1 MEAVKNVEPQNIN
14 DGGIMASMSN
24 AIGNSPTANNIAA
37 ATGNTAA
44 NAANAANAAVSAA
57 TNASANAASANAASA
72 ASAAASAVSN
82 AAASAS
88 ENAKAAVAAASV
100 DNAKAAIT
108 NMLSFNENIF
118 YLIIFLVLITII
130 VGYFLYYIIT
140 DNILYQQKI
149 EVSGTEVPIICN
161 ELSEFKI
168 NRNLTNSNGIKR
180 SYGFWIYINDI
191 NKYNGNF
198 RHIAH
203 VGDKHEKIQ
212 NASPYIFL
220 DRTSNQIHVRFAP
233 KDDTAPNTTITTG
246 DKLNN
251 ITDVNKLLKYNNMTK
266 RCGITIKY
274 VPIQRWVHVVVVISD
289 INSGVVYT
297 YIDGELS
304 DVEDN
309 KKFENKLVLHELNF
323 ENTGNLYVGGSALNS
338 VVDTMGFSGLMSKFT
353 LYNYDL
359 NKNDIYK
366 EYNKG
371 PLNGLLT
378 SMGIGSYGLRNPV
391 YKLNTIS

>member
-1 MEAVKNVEPQNIN
+1 MDAVKNVEPKNIN
-14 DGGIMASMSN
+14 DGGIMASLSN
-24 AIGNSPTANNIAA
+24 AIGNSQPANNA
-37 ATGNTAA
+37 AA
-44 NAANAANAAVSAA
+44 NAADAANAAVSAA
-57 TNASANAASANAASA
+57 ANASANATSA

-82 AAASAS
+82 AAATAS
-88 ENAKAAVAAASV
+88 ENAKAALASASV

-108 NMLSFNENIF
+108 NMFSFNENIF

-203 VGDKHEKIQ
+203 VGDKHENIK

-220 DRTSNQIHVRFAP
+220 DNYSNKIHFRFAP
-233 KDDTAPNTTITTG
+233 KDDTFSNTQR
-246 DKLNN
+246 LN
-251 ITDVNKLLKYNNMTK
+251 IVETPDELLKYNNNTK
-266 RCGITIKY
+266 KCGITIKY
-274 VPIQRWVHVVVVISD
+274 VPIQRWVHIVVVISD
-289 INSGVVYT
+289 ANSGVVYT

-309 KKFENKLVLHELNF
+309 KTNRLILHELNF

-378 SMGIGSYGLRNPV
+378 SMGIGSYGLRNPI
-391 YKLNTIS
+391 YKLNTIN

>member
-1 MEAVKNVEPQNIN
+1 MDAVKNVEPKNIN
-14 DGGIMASMSN
+14 DGGIMASVSN
-24 AIGNSPTANNIAA
+24 AIGNSQPANNA
-37 ATGNTAA
+37 AA
-44 NAANAANAAVSAA
+44 NAADAANAAVSAA
-57 TNASANAASANAASA
+57 ANASANATSA

-82 AAASAS
+82 AAATAS
-88 ENAKAAVAAASV
+88 ENAKAALASASV

-108 NMLSFNENIF
+108 NMFSFNENIF

-203 VGDKHEKIQ
+203 VGDKHENIK

-220 DRTSNQIHVRFAP
+220 DNYSNKIHFRFAP
-233 KDDTAPNTTITTG
+233 IDDTFSNTQR
-246 DKLNN
+246 LNLVK
-251 ITDVNKLLKYNNMTK
+251 TPDELLKYDNNTK
-266 RCGITIKY
+266 KCGITIKY
-274 VPIQRWVHVVVVISD
+274 VPIQRWVHIVVVISD
-289 INSGVVYT
+289 ANSGVVYT
-297 YIDGELS
+297 YVDGELS

-309 KKFENKLVLHELNF
+309 KTNRLFLHELNF

-391 YKLNTIS
+391 YKLNTIN

>member
-1 MEAVKNVEPQNIN
+1 MEAVKNVEPKNVN
-14 DGGIMASMSN
+14 DGGIMASVSN
-24 AIGNSPTANNIAA
+24 AISNSQPA
-37 ATGNTAA
+37 ATNTAA
-44 NAANAANAAVSAA
+44 NAADAANAAVSAA
-57 TNASANAASANAASA
+57 ANASANASSA

-88 ENAKAAVAAASV
+88 ENAKAAIASASV

-168 NRNLTNSNGIKR
+168 SRNLTNSNGIKR

-191 NKYNGNF
+191 NKYSGNF

-220 DRTSNQIHVRFAP
+220 DKTTNQIHFRFAP
-233 KDDTAPNTTITTG
+233 KDDIASNTTITSG

-251 ITDVNKLLKYNNMTK
+251 ITDVNKLLKYDNMNK
-266 RCGITIKY
+266 KCGITIKY

-289 INSGVVYT
+289 ANSGVVYT

-309 KKFENKLVLHELNF
+309 KKFENKLHLHELNF

>member
-57 TNASANAASANAASA
+57 TNASANA

-191 NKYNGNF
+191 NKYYGNF

-203 VGDKHEKIQ
+203 VGDKHENIK

-220 DRTSNQIHVRFAP
+220 DKTSNKIHFRFAP
-233 KDDTAPNTTITTG
+233 KDDTLAST
-246 DKLNN
+246 KLNN
-251 ITDVNKLLKYNNMTK
+251 ISDVNDLLKYDNRSK
-266 RCGITIKY
+266 QCGITIKY

>member
-1 MEAVKNVEPQNIN
+1 MDAVKNVEPKNIN

-24 AIGNSPTANNIAA
+24 AIGNSQPANNA
-37 ATGNTAA
+37 AA
-44 NAANAANAAVSAA
+44 NAADAANAAVSAA
-57 TNASANAASANAASA
+57 ANASANATSA

-82 AAASAS
+82 AAATAS
-88 ENAKAAVAAASV
+88 ENAKAALASASV

-108 NMLSFNENIF
+108 NMFSFNENIF

-203 VGDKHEKIQ
+203 VGDKHENIK

-220 DRTSNQIHVRFAP
+220 DNYSNKIHFRFAP
-233 KDDTAPNTTITTG
+233 KDDALSNTQR
-246 DKLNN
+246 LNPVK
-251 ITDVNKLLKYNNMTK
+251 TPDELLTYDNNTK
-266 RCGITIKY
+266 KCGITIKY
-274 VPIQRWVHVVVVISD
+274 VPIQRWVHIVVVISD
-289 INSGVVYT
+289 ANSGVVYT

-309 KKFENKLVLHELNF
+309 KTNRLILHELNF

-338 VVDTMGFSGLMSKFT
+338 VVETMGFSGLMSKFT

-378 SMGIGSYGLRNPV
+378 SMGIGSYGLRNPI
-391 YKLNTIS
+391 YKLNTIN

>member
-24 AIGNSPTANNIAA
+24 V
-37 ATGNTAA
+37 TGNTAA

-57 TNASANAASANAASA
+57 ANVSSAASA
-72 ASAAASAVSN
+72 ASASASA
-82 AAASAS
+82 AAAALS
-88 ENAKAAVAAASV
+88 ENAKAAAAAVSI

-118 YLIIFLVLITII
+118 YLIIFLVIITII
-130 VGYFLYYIIT
+130 VGYTLYYIIT
-140 DNILYQQKI
+140 DNVLYQQKV

-168 NRNLTNSNGIKR
+168 NRNLSNSNGIKR
-180 SYGFWIYINDI
+180 SFGFWIYINDI
-191 NKYNGNF
+191 NKYSGNF

-220 DRTSNQIHVRFAP
+220 DAHSNKIHVRFAP
-233 KDDTAPNTTITTG
+233 KDEAEKISPPILSA

-251 ITDVNKLLKYNNMTK
+251 ITDINKLLKYENNEK
-266 RCGITIKY
+266 SCGITIKY
-274 VPIQRWVHVVVVISD
+274 VPIQRWVHIVVVVSD
-289 INSGVVYT
+289 ANSGIVYT
-297 YIDGELS
+297 YVDGDLA

-309 KKFENKLVLHELNF
+309 KTNKLVLHELNF

-378 SMGIGSYGLRNPV
+378 SMGIGSYGLRNPI

>member
-24 AIGNSPTANNIAA
+24 V
-37 ATGNTAA
+37 TGNTAA

-57 TNASANAASANAASA
+57 ANVSSAASA
-72 ASAAASAVSN
+72 ASASASA
-82 AAASAS
+82 AATALS
-88 ENAKAAVAAASV
+88 ENAKAAAAAVSI

-118 YLIIFLVLITII
+118 YLIIFLVIITII
-130 VGYFLYYIIT
+130 VGYTLYYIIT
-140 DNILYQQKI
+140 DNVLYQQKV

-168 NRNLTNSNGIKR
+168 NRNLSNSNGIKR
-180 SYGFWIYINDI
+180 SFGFWIYINDI
-191 NKYNGNF
+191 NKYSGNF

-203 VGDKHEKIQ
+203 VGDKHENIK

-220 DRTSNQIHVRFAP
+220 DAHSNKIHVRFAP
-233 KDDTAPNTTITTG
+233 KDDKTEAALR
-246 DKLNN
+246 LNN
-251 ITDVNKLLKYNNMTK
+251 FKGQDINQLLKYSSDTRELNN
-266 RCGITIKY
+266 CGITIKY
-274 VPIQRWVHVVVVISD
+274 VPIQRWVHIVVVVSD
-289 INSGVVYT
+289 ANSGIVYT
-297 YIDGELS
+297 YVDGDLA

-309 KKFENKLVLHELNF
+309 KTNKLVLHELNF

-378 SMGIGSYGLRNPV
+378 SMGIGSYGLRNPI

>member
-24 AIGNSPTANNIAA
+24 V
-37 ATGNTAA
+37 TGNTAA

-57 TNASANAASANAASA
+57 ANVSSAASA
-72 ASAAASAVSN
+72 ASASASA
-82 AAASAS
+82 AAAALS
-88 ENAKAAVAAASV
+88 ENAKAAAAAVSI

-118 YLIIFLVLITII
+118 YLIIFLVIITII
-130 VGYFLYYIIT
+130 VGYTLYYIIT
-140 DNILYQQKI
+140 DNVLYQQKV

-168 NRNLTNSNGIKR
+168 NRNLSNSNGIKR
-180 SYGFWIYINDI
+180 SFGFWIYINDI
-191 NKYNGNF
+191 NKYSGNF

-220 DRTSNQIHVRFAP
+220 DAHSNKIHVRFAP
-233 KDDTAPNTTITTG
+233 KDDKVSA
-246 DKLNN
+246 DLRLNGVKEDIN
-251 ITDVNKLLKYNNMTK
+251 DLLKYTNGKEQNY
-266 RCGITIKY
+266 CGITIKY
-274 VPIQRWVHVVVVISD
+274 VPIQRWVHIVVVVSD
-289 INSGVVYT
+289 ANSGIVYT
-297 YIDGELS
+297 YVDGDLA

-309 KKFENKLVLHELNF
+309 KTNKLVLHELNF

-378 SMGIGSYGLRNPV
+378 SMGIGSYGLRNPI

>member
-1 MEAVKNVEPQNIN
+1 MEAVKNVEPKNVN
-14 DGGIMASMSN
+14 DGGIMASVSN
-24 AIGNSPTANNIAA
+24 AISNSQPA
-37 ATGNTAA
+37 ATNTAA
-44 NAANAANAAVSAA
+44 NAADAANAAVSAA
-57 TNASANAASANAASA
+57 ANASANASSA

-88 ENAKAAVAAASV
+88 ENAKAAIASASV

-168 NRNLTNSNGIKR
+168 SRNLTNSNGIKR

-191 NKYNGNF
+191 NKYSGNF

-220 DRTSNQIHVRFAP
+220 DKTTNQIHFRFAP
-233 KDDTAPNTTITTG
+233 KEDIAPNTPITTT

-251 ITDVNKLLKYNNMTK
+251 IGADVNKLLKYDNNTK

-289 INSGVVYT
+289 ANSGVVYT

-309 KKFENKLVLHELNF
+309 KKFENKLYLHELNF

-366 EYNKG
+366 EYTKG

-378 SMGIGSYGLRNPV
+378 SMGIVSYGLRNPV
-391 YKLNTIS
+391 YKINSVQ

>member
-1 MEAVKNVEPQNIN
+1 MEAAKNVEPQNIN

-24 AIGNSPTANNIAA
+24 AIGNSPAANNIAA

-44 NAANAANAAVSAA
+44 NAANAAVSAA
-57 TNASANAASANAASA
+57 TNASANVSSAASA
-72 ASAAASAVSN
+72 ASASASA
-82 AAASAS
+82 AAAAFSD
-88 ENAKAAVAAASV
+88 NAKAAAAAVSV

-118 YLIIFLVLITII
+118 YLIIFLVIITII
-130 VGYFLYYIIT
+130 VGYTLYYIIT
-140 DNILYQQKI
+140 DNILYQQKV

-180 SYGFWIYINDI
+180 SFGFWIYINDI
-191 NKYNGNF
+191 NKYSGHF

-220 DRTSNQIHVRFAP
+220 DAYSNKIHVRFAP
-233 KDDTAPNTTITTG
+233 KDEADKNSGILST

-251 ITDVNKLLKYNNMTK
+251 INKDDVNRLLKYENNEK
-266 RCGITIKY
+266 NCGITIKY
-274 VPIQRWVHVVVVISD
+274 VPIQRWVHVVVVVSD
-289 INSGVVYT
+289 ANSGVVYT

-304 DVEDN
+304 DFEDN
-309 KKFENKLVLHELNF
+309 KKNKLHLHELNF

>member
-1 MEAVKNVEPQNIN
+1 MDAVKNVEPKNIN
-14 DGGIMASMSN
+14 DGGIMASVSN
-24 AIGNSPTANNIAA
+24 AIGNSQPANNA
-37 ATGNTAA
+37 AA
-44 NAANAANAAVSAA
+44 NAADAANAAVSAA
-57 TNASANAASANAASA
+57 ANASANATSA

-82 AAASAS
+82 AAATAS
-88 ENAKAAVAAASV
+88 ENAKAALASASV

-108 NMLSFNENIF
+108 NMFSFNENIF

-220 DRTSNQIHVRFAP
+220 DDYSNKIHFRFAP
-233 KDDTAPNTTITTG
+233 KDDAFPNTQR
-246 DKLNN
+246 LN
-251 ITDVNKLLKYNNMTK
+251 IVKTPDELLKYDNNTK
-266 RCGITIKY
+266 KCGITIKY
-274 VPIQRWVHVVVVISD
+274 VPIQRWVHIVVVISD
-289 INSGVVYT
+289 ANSGVVYT
-297 YIDGELS
+297 YVDGELS

-309 KKFENKLVLHELNF
+309 KTNRLILHELNF

-378 SMGIGSYGLRNPV
+378 SMGIGSYGLRNPI
-391 YKLNTIS
+391 YKLNTIN

>member
-14 DGGIMASMSN
+14 DGGIMASVSN
-24 AIGNSPTANNIAA
+24 AIGNSQPA
-37 ATGNTAA
+37 ATNTAA
-44 NAANAANAAVSAA
+44 NAADAAVSAA
-57 TNASANAASANAASA
+57 ANASANASSA

-88 ENAKAAVAAASV
+88 ENAKAAIASASV

-130 VGYFLYYIIT
+130 VGYTLYYIIT
-140 DNILYQQKI
+140 DNVLYQQKV

-168 NRNLTNSNGIKR
+168 SRNLTNSNGIKR

-191 NKYNGNF
+191 NKYSGNF

-220 DRTSNQIHVRFAP
+220 DKTTNQIHFRFAP
-233 KDDTAPNTTITTG
+233 KDDIVPNTTIMSG

-251 ITDVNKLLKYNNMTK
+251 IGADVNKLLKYDNTTK

-289 INSGVVYT
+289 ANSGVVYT

-309 KKFENKLVLHELNF
+309 KKFENKLHLHELNF